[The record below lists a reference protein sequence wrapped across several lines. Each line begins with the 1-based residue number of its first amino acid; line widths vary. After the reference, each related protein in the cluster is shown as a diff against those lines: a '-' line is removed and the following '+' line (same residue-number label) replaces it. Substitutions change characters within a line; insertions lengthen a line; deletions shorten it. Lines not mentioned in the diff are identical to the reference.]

1 MSFVHP
7 IVMAGFYYLLFLQR
21 NLGKQ
26 IIELKERSPEYE
38 NRSQLVQKHKS
49 YAFILLGV
57 IFAGMIGGILVTS
70 YLLQSPM
77 PLFYTYG
84 HGFFGILSLAII
96 IAIVVLGFNIKNVIR
111 PKIKNRFLQF
121 HINMVYLVAIFG
133 VFSLLTGVLTLT
145 WGLSQ

>member
-7 IVMAGFYYLLFLQR
+7 VIMAGFYYLLFLQR

-26 IIELKERSPEYE
+26 IFELKERSPEYE
-38 NRSQLVQKHKS
+38 NRNQLLEKHKS
-49 YAFILLGV
+49 YAFILLAV
-57 IFAGMIGGILVTS
+57 IFVGMIGGIIVTT
-70 YLLQSPM
+70 YLLKSPM
-77 PLFYTYG
+77 PLFHTYG

-96 IAIVVLGFNIKNVIR
+96 ITVMILGFNVKNIVR

-121 HINMVYLVAIFG
+121 HMNMVFLVAVFG
-133 VFSLLTGVLTLT
+133 AFSLLTGILTLT